1 MLVARGSAPTVLWQS
16 RWATGPRFPA
26 RIAKGRQPLH
36 SAARMAGSRT
46 ASRLCWTRSVGCG
59 ASAPRVRGLRLPP
72 GRTVAIDVTRAM
84 RIRATTAFPIVLET
98 GAAARRWTCVESATA
113 MVRPAWTAPAWPT
126 ARRSAIDAGS
136 ATAIPPT
143 TTFATALES
152 ACHLHLG
159 TGARQAHQLGTR
171 MIVACVTRSTA
182 PQARPGLAFRDI
194 LICR

>member
-1 MLVARGSAPTVLWQS
+1 MLVARGSATTFLWPS

-26 RIAKGRQPLH
+26 RIAKGRQPPR
-36 SAARMAGSRT
+36 SAAWMAGSRT
-46 ASRLCWTRSVGCG
+46 ASRLCWARVECG

-72 GRTVAIDVTRAM
+72 GRTVAIDATRAM
-84 RIRATTAFPIVLET
+84 RIRATIAFLIVLET
-98 GAAARRWTCVESATA
+98 GAAARQLMAVACATA
-113 MVRPAWTAPAWPT
+113 TVRPAWTAPVWPT

-171 MIVACVTRSTA
+171 MIVAYVTRSIA

>member
-1 MLVARGSAPTVLWQS
+1 MLVARGSATTFLWQS

-46 ASRLCWTRSVGCG
+46 ASRLCWARVESG
-59 ASAPRVRGLRLPP
+59 ASALRVRGLRMPL
-72 GRTVAIDVTRAM
+72 GRTVAIDATRAM
-84 RIRATTAFPIVLET
+84 RIRATTAFLIVLET

-113 MVRPAWTAPAWPT
+113 MVRPAWTAQVWPT
-126 ARRSAIDAGS
+126 ARRSAITAGS

-159 TGARQAHQLGTR
+159 TGARQAHQSVKWTR
-171 MIVACVTRSTA
+171 VGDATRSTA

>member
-1 MLVARGSAPTVLWQS
+1 MLVDRGCARMDLWPL
-16 RWATGPRFPA
+16 RWAMGPRFLA
-26 RIAKGRQPLH
+26 QIAKGRQPLR

-46 ASRLCWTRSVGCG
+46 ASRLCWTRPVGCG
-59 ASAPRVRGLRLPP
+59 ASVPRVQGLRLPP

-84 RIRATTAFPIVLET
+84 RIRATTAFLIVLET
-98 GAAARRWTCVESATA
+98 GVAARRWTCVESATA

-126 ARRSAIDAGS
+126 ARRSAIAAGS

-152 ACHLHLG
+152 ACHLHLR
-159 TGARQAHQLGTR
+159 TGARRVLQLGTR
-171 MIVACVTRSTA
+171 MIVAYVTRSIA
-182 PQARPGLAFRDI
+182 PQARPGLVFRDI

>member
-1 MLVARGSAPTVLWQS
+1 MGRGSALMVLWSS
-16 RWATGPRFPA
+16 RWAMGPRFLA

-46 ASRLCWTRSVGCG
+46 ASRLCWARVESG
-59 ASAPRVRGLRLPP
+59 ASALWVRGLRLPL
-72 GRTVAIDVTRAM
+72 GRTVAIDATRAM
-84 RIRATTAFPIVLET
+84 RIRATIAFLIVLET
-98 GAAARRWTCVESATA
+98 GAAARQLMAVACATA
-113 MVRPAWTAPAWPT
+113 TVRPAWTAPAWPT

-159 TGARQAHQLGTR
+159 TGARQVRQLVKWTR
-171 MIVACVTRSTA
+171 VGDATRSTA
-182 PQARPGLAFRDI
+182 LRARRWTVCERI
-194 LICR
+194 LISR